1 MKAKDKR
8 TAGMNTSH
16 PSFHTRSHSARARYY
31 AFCWGGRQLRRR
43 PAKHLDAESQIS
55 NPICSGEDTDL
66 KRNTSAPQQEARW
79 IQGGEGRLL
88 AGRHARIWAAAHT
101 CYSDIDRGS
110 RVIRGYRERTSHA
123 RLSGGRG
130 SVPKK
135 GRVPTNAFM
144 LGRSGRRSE
153 SQHSQLPASHVA
165 AVLDGTAFGIARSR
179 SMLLCMT
186 RSAG

>member
-1 MKAKDKR
+1 
-8 TAGMNTSH
+8 MNTSH

-43 PAKHLDAESQIS
+43 PAKHL
-55 NPICSGEDTDL
+55 

-101 CYSDIDRGS
+101 C
-110 RVIRGYRERTSHA
+110 SHA

-130 SVPKK
+130 SVLKK

-153 SQHSQLPASHVA
+153 SRHSQLPASHVA